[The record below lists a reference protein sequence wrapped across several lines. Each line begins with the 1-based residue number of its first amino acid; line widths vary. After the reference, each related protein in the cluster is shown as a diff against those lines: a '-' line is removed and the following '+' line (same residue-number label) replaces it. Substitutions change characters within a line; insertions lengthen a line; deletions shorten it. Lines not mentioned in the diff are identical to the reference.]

1 MMFRSRVALRNII
14 FTVTFDILIRTD
26 SSFHD
31 DIHNNQKYSWNHSFI
46 IRMTLCVLLRRIMM
60 RSGAP
65 RWSYSTACSCQ
76 TAGATWTPQRSRLVF
91 YCSECLNNMSWSVS
105 SIKANATIHDF
116 GNSKHLVVSC
126 VSVSFT
132 WIWMFFW
139 HSVTHEASVKARRTS
154 GWKQDKQTWR
164 TWPEQRNSGPAR
176 TTQTARTIKRS
187 HTWKWFECDRSDDDQ
202 ITLFMLQ
209 IRNTTLDQREDTSTG
224 GNSAAPPAAAAA
236 EQNAAAL
243 FSTETERISAEL
255 TLVQNVY

>member
-46 IRMTLCVLLRRIMM
+46 IRTTLCVLLRRIMM

-65 RWSYSTACSCQ
+65 HWSYSTACSCQ

-116 GNSKHLVVSC
+116 GNSKHLVVC
-126 VSVSFT
+126 CFSVSFT

-139 HSVTHEASVKARRTS
+139 YSVTHEASVKARRTS

-164 TWPEQRNSGPAR
+164 TWTEQRNSGPAR

-187 HTWKWFECDRSDDDQ
+187 HTWKWFECERSDDDQ
-202 ITLFMLQ
+202 ITVLGSCCRSEIKHWIREKTRRLEGTQQLLQ
-209 IRNTTLDQREDTSTG
+209 LLQLLSRTLQLCSPQR
-224 GNSAAPPAAAAA
+224 
-236 EQNAAAL
+236 L
-243 FSTETERISAEL
+243 
-255 TLVQNVY
+255 NVYQLNSR